1 MGKDLFDA
9 SIGLAF
15 SLAAFEKYQKSGLLQ
30 ADLHHVPGMRGR
42 CKGCLEI
49 VRGKA
54 AFCYIED
61 GGGQHHPMQVS
72 KLIQLDNERG
82 PFAWTLTD
90 DPSPTTRIGASLH
103 HTLHPPTPRI
113 VALLDLDELQGW
125 TPTHKR
131 ILLQVYQTINGR
143 RNLEDI
149 KQALPLPSHMT
160 EEALHVL
167 STLHVI
173 TLAESGPENPAPL
186 SRE

>member
-15 SLAAFEKYQKSGLLQ
+15 SLAVFEKYQKSGLLQ
-30 ADLHHVPGMRGR
+30 AELHHVPGMRGR

-49 VRGKA
+49 TKGKA
-54 AFCYIED
+54 VFCYIED
-61 GGGQHHPMQVS
+61 GGGQHHPAQVS

-90 DPSPTTRIGASLH
+90 APSPTTRIGSSPPHLLH
-103 HTLHPPTPRI
+103 SPTPRI

-125 TPTHKR
+125 TPIHKR
-131 ILLQVYQTINGR
+131 ILLQVYQAINGQ

-173 TLAESGPENPAPL
+173 TLTESGPDKSTPL
-186 SRE
+186 G